1 MVGDDFMLGEF
12 IEFNVLDGGCY
23 VGVLKEVSE
32 ILVLFDFNY
41 LFVGQVFMFE
51 VKIIG
56 IL

>member
-41 LFVGQVFMFE
+41 LFVG
-51 VKIIG
+51 
-56 IL
+56 